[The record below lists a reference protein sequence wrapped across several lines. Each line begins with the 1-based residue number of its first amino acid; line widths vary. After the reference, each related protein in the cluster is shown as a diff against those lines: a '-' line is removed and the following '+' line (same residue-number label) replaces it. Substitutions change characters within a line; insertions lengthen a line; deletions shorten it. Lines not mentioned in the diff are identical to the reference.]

1 MGQDSFIGLVEAVG
15 SLQSSEEVR
24 KGRQRM

>member
-1 MGQDSFIGLVEAVG
+1 MGQGSFIGLVEVVG
-15 SLQSSEEVR
+15 SLQCSEEVR